1 MWLDSKAVNCP
12 QKWGNFKGTLILAVE
27 GEAEVVVTGLITMD
41 GLFIS
46 AQSFSRI
53 E

>member
-12 QKWGNFKGTLILAVE
+12 QKWGNFKVILSLLLAV
-27 GEAEVVVTGLITMD
+27 
-41 GLFIS
+41 S
-46 AQSFSRI
+46 ALLTILNLLGWLSAAKARMGI